1 MTHRV
6 PPLPPSSP
14 TPPREYRV
22 EIFSPPFVLG
32 ADYAVV
38 HPAILDAPAELHYG
52 AAASIRYSLL
62 DAHANVTSV
71 VLVVRRGGKDTWGE
85 RG

>member
-1 MTHRV
+1 M
-6 PPLPPSSP
+6 
-14 TPPREYRV
+14 
-22 EIFSPPFVLG
+22 LG